1 MMEPERWIETHRREL
16 EEISRRHESDERVAI
31 GLTTMILH
39 GYSDEEILSDLGH
52 EILVW
57 DGQRNP
63 LADIEGLL
71 VDLRR
76 AVVED

>member
-1 MMEPERWIETHRREL
+1 MEPELWIEAHRSEL
-16 EEISRRHESDERVAI
+16 SEISQRHGSAERLAI
-31 GLTTMILH
+31 GLTVMILH
-39 GYSDEEILSDLGH
+39 GYSDEEILGDLGH

-76 AVVED
+76 AVVQN